1 MVKEIYE
8 KELSYKIIGCA
19 IQVHKALG
27 SGYME
32 KLYERALLVELAE
45 NGLKAESQ
53 VPVQVHYKNIL
64 IGDYKMDMIVENKV
78 IIELKACSKI
88 IPVHEAQLIQYLCAS
103 GFRIGYVI
111 NFGSSGKLEYV
122 RKVV

>member
-8 KELSYKIIGCA
+8 KELSYKIVGCA
-19 IQVHKALG
+19 IQVHKVLG

-32 KLYERALLVELAE
+32 KLYERALLVELEE

-64 IGDYKMDMIVENKV
+64 IGDYKIDIIVENKV

-88 IPVHEAQLIQYLCAS
+88 IPVHEAQLIQYLYAS
-103 GFRIGYVI
+103 GIKIGYVI
-111 NFGSSGKLEYV
+111 NFGSSRKLEYV

>member
-1 MVKEIYE
+1 MVTKIYE

-32 KLYERALLVELAE
+32 KLYERALLAELAE
-45 NGLKAESQ
+45 SGLKAETQ

-64 IGDYKMDMIVENKV
+64 ISDYKIDIIVENKV

-88 IPVHEAQLIQYLCAS
+88 IPGNEAQSIQYLCAS
-103 GFRIGYVI
+103 GIRIGKVT

>member
-8 KELSYKIIGCA
+8 KELSYKIVGCA
-19 IQVHKALG
+19 IQVHKVLG

-32 KLYERALLVELAE
+32 KLYERALLVELEE

-64 IGDYKMDMIVENKV
+64 IGDYKIDILVENKV

-103 GFRIGYVI
+103 GIKIGYVI
-111 NFGSSGKLEYV
+111 NFGSSRKLEYV

>member
-8 KELSYKIIGCA
+8 KELSFKIIGCA
-19 IQVHKALG
+19 IQVHKVLG

-45 NGLKAESQ
+45 NGLKVESQ

-64 IGDYKMDMIVENKV
+64 IGDYKMDIIVENKV
-78 IIELKACSKI
+78 ILELKACSKI
-88 IPVHEAQLIQYLCAS
+88 IPVHEAQLIQYLYAS
-103 GFRIGYVI
+103 GIKIGYVI